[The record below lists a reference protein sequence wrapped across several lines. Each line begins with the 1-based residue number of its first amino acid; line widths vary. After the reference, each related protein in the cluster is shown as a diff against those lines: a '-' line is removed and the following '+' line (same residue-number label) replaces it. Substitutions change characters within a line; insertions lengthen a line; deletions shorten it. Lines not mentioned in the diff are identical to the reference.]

1 MEQENIL
8 DIGQLVADDKN
19 FNKGNDEGRK
29 LMEKSFSELG
39 AGRSIL
45 LDKDNRIIAGN
56 KSTEAAIAT
65 GIKKVRVIE
74 TTGDELVA
82 VKRIDIDLD
91 SEEGRKMALADNA
104 TQQVN
109 LSWDETQLA
118 AVADEIGG
126 FDPSEW
132 GVDMSQFGEQ
142 DNPYV
147 QKTDIPIYEIKGKK
161 PSIEKCIDL
170 KNVTDKLTLIDKSN
184 ITDEQKAMLKACAYR
199 FADIN
204 YQNMAEYYVHSDKEM
219 QELMESLALVIV
231 DFDKAVELGLVKMDK
246 KMKEIYDDER

>member
-132 GVDMSQFGEQ
+132 GVETYDENFDFEMPQNLKEHGFIDGIRGLTNLFQVTFAFDKQYQECV
-142 DNPYV
+142 NNY
-147 QKTDIPIYEIKGKK
+147 IKIHTKA
-161 PSIEKCIDL
+161 DL
-170 KNVTDKLTLIDKSN
+170 
-184 ITDEQKAMLKACAYR
+184 EQKIIEIC
-199 FADIN
+199 
-204 YQNMAEYYVHSDKEM
+204 QSAEAK
-219 QELMESLALVIV
+219 
-231 DFDKAVELGLVKMDK
+231 
-246 KMKEIYDDER
+246 